1 MFPLDNN
8 PPYQALAD
16 FHMDF
21 SSMVYY
27 PGWNTIQT
35 YDRNLVFDPG
45 EMFHIGFNHAWL
57 AGDTLAPLTDDG
69 SFDSDRMSGWYEGAW
84 EDYIPYEMLL
94 DAYICPFAPENPT
107 FTMKCL
113 PALGYAT
120 PGDPPTNVY
129 TVEFSQVLGYAENI
143 TLTLLSVSPTPTTFI
158 NATFTP
164 NGVPCPYTSDV
175 AIEVGAGEAYGDFT
189 LTFQAVGDDAQT
201 KTCDV
206 TLRLQPPFDEEIVE
220 FFHGFQRSTNFGA
233 VGNDVRDNFVW
244 YGTNYLF
251 DGTLLSV
258 VPIEPI
264 RDHFALDAYDCE
276 HVGFVP
282 TQHLVKTYDPWCPG
296 GGVYEEYYG
305 EVAYSNFYTDV
316 FPGEYDSLFV
326 IGLKDVDCTD
336 FSIKIKIYYNPTPD
350 PIPELWVGLFEDWDV
365 GDAYNNWVDMDPDH
379 NLVWQYDVADPS
391 IVFGIFKAP
400 FYDDPMHSIVG
411 VNNAYYVWPNAGFCD
426 STGEPGYEFYGL
438 DSLYALMTTP
448 QYRYPTD
455 INADSNDLSLLMVP
469 PPFSLNPGEKH
480 IEIWIDFGRN
490 LNDGF
495 TWEQWYHRILRY
507 CGFYR
512 GDVNASDTLELPAL
526 DVSDLVYLI
535 NWLYKGGPAP
545 QPFADQADVDGQPNP
560 KDAVCPKNNVNAGDV
575 VYLINYV
582 WKGGPA
588 PIDYV
593 RFIEQYWSRATLF
606 DNPNW

>member
-35 YDRNLVFDPG
+35 YDRNLVFEPG

-69 SFDSDRMSGWYEGAW
+69 FFESDRMSGWYEGAW
-84 EDYIPYEMLL
+84 EDYYPYEMLL
-94 DAYICPFAPENPT
+94 DAYICPFAPEEST
-107 FTMKCL
+107 FTMKCT
-113 PALGYAT
+113 PSLGYAT
-120 PGDPPTNVY
+120 PGDTVDVY
-129 TVEFSQVLGYAENI
+129 QVQLSSIIGYNLPI
-143 TLTLLSVSPTPTTFI
+143 TLNLLSVNPTPTTFI

-175 AIEVGAGEAYGDFT
+175 TIQVGIGEPYADYT
-189 LTFQAVGDDAQT
+189 LTFQAVGTDGQT

-220 FFHGFQRSTNFGA
+220 FFHGFQRTSNFGA
-233 VGNDVRDNFVW
+233 VGNDARDNFVW

-251 DGTLLSV
+251 DGTLISAV
-258 VPIEPI
+258 AGDPQP
-264 RDHFALDAYDCE
+264 DHFALDVYNCE

-282 TQHLVKTYDPWCPG
+282 TQHLDTTYQPWCPDPPG
-296 GGVYEEYYG
+296 NPYEEYYG
-305 EVAYSNFYTDV
+305 VVAYSNFYTEEDV
-316 FPGEYDSLFV
+316 ISCEYDSLFV
-326 IGLKDVDCTD
+326 IGLKDVDCAD
-336 FSIKIKIYYNPTPD
+336 FSIKIKIYYNPTPT
-350 PIPELWVGLFEDWDV
+350 PIPELWIGLFEDWDI
-365 GDAYNNWVDMDPDH
+365 GDAYNNWVEMDPDH

-391 IVFGIFKAP
+391 IVFGILKAP

-426 STGEPGYEFYGL
+426 DAAGWHGL
-438 DSLYALMTTP
+438 DSLFYLMTRAG
-448 QYRYPTD
+448 YYPPVD
-455 INADSNDLSLLMVP
+455 INADSNDMSLLMTP
-469 PPFSLNPGEKH
+469 PPFPLNPGDKH

-490 LNDGF
+490 LNDGL
-495 TWEQWYHRILRY
+495 TWEQWYHKILRY
-507 CGFYR
+507 VGFYR
-512 GDVNASDTLELPAL
+512 GDVNASDSLELPHL

-535 NWLYKGGPAP
+535 NWLYRGGPAP
-545 QPFADQADVDGQPNP
+545 QPFADQADVDGQPVP
-560 KDAVCPKNNVNAGDV
+560 KDAVCPKENVNAGDV
-575 VYLINYV
+575 VYLLNYMY
-582 WKGGPA
+582 KGGPA

-593 RFIEQYWSRATLF
+593 RFIEQYWSRTTLF